1 LIYIPCVLGRSADL
15 AVCYRYR
22 KVITQ
27 REREKLFHHVGT
39 LYLKQTNLYI
49 YICIFVAIC
58 DVLVLYDIAL
68 LLINIIPEL
77 QTTILFL

>member
-1 LIYIPCVLGRSADL
+1 MCVRQKCRFGSLLSLSQSNNAE
-15 AVCYRYR
+15 
-22 KVITQ
+22 
-27 REREKLFHHVGT
+27 RERERETEKLFHHVGT